1 MRHFLA
7 FGVSLALATCVIT
20 PAAQQLAMH
29 VSVEPE
35 KTRFAR
41 GERVFL
47 WLAVS
52 SADQSTLIPSSILK
66 GSRLLLTRPDGTER
80 IDTPGP
86 PIDGMPTFAR
96 HRGGWTLSEPPQFGR
111 YTAVYEVSGQRS
123 EPVSFT
129 VEDVNLLVRISARFV
144 VPSPLVADSPDAMVT
159 FVVRN
164 NSDQAV
170 RFVDLGQPT
179 LQPGAVSGRL
189 TRPGDPNWSQW
200 FRVDSSVFRSGS
212 APKSPV
218 LFDTSL
224 RWSMLDNVEIVRV
237 ASGATYELRF
247 PLRTALLNG
256 DVLALAATGDY
267 GVEFSA
273 EIPMLIGERDGPL
286 RDFSP
291 LLVRV
296 ASDAR

>member
-1 MRHFLA
+1 MRRVLA
-7 FGVSLALATCVIT
+7 VALALAIYGIA
-20 PAAQQLAMH
+20 PAAQQFALE
-29 VSVEPE
+29 VRVEPE

-52 SADQSTLIPSSILK
+52 SAEQDILVPSSLLRE
-66 GSRLLLTRPDGTER
+66 SRLFLTRPDGTQR
-80 IDTPGP
+80 IDTVGA
-86 PIDGMPTFAR
+86 PIDGMPAFAR
-96 HRGGWTLSEPPQFGR
+96 HRGGWALNEPPQFGR
-111 YTAVYEVSGQRS
+111 YTAVYDVAGQRS
-123 EPVSFT
+123 APVSFT
-129 VEDVNLLVRISARFV
+129 VEDVNLLVRITARFV

-164 NSDQAV
+164 NSDQTV

-189 TRPGDPNWSQW
+189 TRSGDPNWSRW
-200 FRVDSSVFRSGS
+200 FRVDSSVFRSGL
-212 APKSPV
+212 APKSPRV
-218 LFDTSL
+218 FDTSL
-224 RWSMLDNVEIVRV
+224 RWSMMDDIEFVTVR
-237 ASGATYELRF
+237 SGATYELRF
-247 PLRTALLNG
+247 PLRTALVNG
-256 DVLALAATGDY
+256 DVLALAATGEY

-273 EIPMLIGERDGPL
+273 EIPMLVGERDGPL